1 MKRVLLA
8 LGLLSSGCAW
18 TVRAQ
23 ADLPGGWA
31 QLPSGERV
39 ALPADLRLRYTPLHK
54 PQRVTFGAPSA
65 RELTLNLREQAMP
78 RWGLRL
84 LTDPLFRP
92 RQVYG
97 DTPRETLRVLLVR
110 DHGPAGT
117 WRVED
122 QLSSAPTFLGEPLV
136 PQVAKVYPDVPNIRV
151 EP

>member
-1 MKRVLLA
+1 MTRGLLT
-8 LGLLSSGCAW
+8 LCLLSSGCAW

-23 ADLPGGWA
+23 TDRPGGWA

-54 PQRVTFGAPSA
+54 PQRVSFGAPGG

-84 LTDPLFRP
+84 LMDPLFRP
-92 RQVYG
+92 QQVYS
-97 DTPRETLRVLLVR
+97 DTPRETLRVLLVP

-117 WRVED
+117 WRIED
-122 QLSSAPTFLGEPLV
+122 QLSSARPFLGAPLV
-136 PQVAKVYPDVPNIRV
+136 PQVATVYPLVPIARV